1 MDKDFFMNDFE
12 QLLRDKTDELK
23 MYPSESVWT
32 KVYNK
37 LHPGRKWGVIGG
49 SVLMLLFTAS
59 LLILRT
65 NNTTVKKEPVKDI
78 PAQPQ
83 LTENTREFMAAVNQN
98 DRVSST
104 IVGNTPVTL
113 TATDDYT
120 LNSNLPAYSYSNNAF
135 IPAQKN
141 STVLIN
147 SDNNSS
153 VNLLSVNQLNNATAQ
168 TVYQEENRNKEQI
181 NNFTLTKSNSI
192 IQNKEWGLM
201 NHNVYRDAAAFTPF
215 TKTAA
220 NTVKSSRF
228 EYQFYFAPSSSYR
241 VLYND
246 QTNTGLA
253 YAYTSAIQGDVNKAV
268 NHRPAF
274 GFEVG
279 NAVLY
284 SLTSAIK
291 LKAGLQLNYSRYNIR
306 AYSTPYPELTTIRLM
321 GSYNQ
326 PQQVLQVESSYK
338 NYGAYYQATT
348 LGSQN
353 VALSVPIGVDVKML
367 GNNKIGWYVSGTF
380 QPTYILNS
388 RSYVISNDFKN
399 YVQNDEL
406 FRKFTMNAGLETFL
420 RFERRNGIGLQVGPQ
435 IRYQINSSY
444 TQKYPI
450 SEHLVEYGLKVG
462 ITKKF

>member
-59 LLILRT
+59 VLILRT

-98 DRVSST
+98 DRVSSAT
-104 IVGNTPVTL
+104 VGNTPVTL

-120 LNSNLPAYSYSNNAF
+120 LNNNLPLYNHPNNTFVPAQNNA
-135 IPAQKN
+135 PVSTN
-141 STVLIN
+141 SE
-147 SDNNSS
+147 NSS
-153 VNLLSVNQLNNATAQ
+153 VSLLSANRLNNTTVQTA
-168 TVYQEENRNKEQI
+168 YPEINNKEQA
-181 NNFTLTKSNSI
+181 NNVTLTKSNSI
-192 IQNKEWGLM
+192 IQSKEWALM
-201 NHNVYRDAAAFTPF
+201 NTNVYRDAATFTPA

-220 NTVKSSRF
+220 TTAKPSRF

-284 SLTSAIK
+284 SLTNAIK

-367 GNNKIGWYVSGTF
+367 GNNKINWYVSGTF

-420 RFERRNGIGLQVGPQ
+420 RFERRNGVGLQVGPQ